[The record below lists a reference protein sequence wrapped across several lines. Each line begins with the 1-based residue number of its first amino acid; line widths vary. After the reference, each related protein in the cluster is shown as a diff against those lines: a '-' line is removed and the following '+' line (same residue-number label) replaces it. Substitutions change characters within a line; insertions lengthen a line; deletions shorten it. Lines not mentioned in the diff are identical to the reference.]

1 MELSRDEERGQRA
14 YKEFFREQHMVGKQM
29 SAKEIRSHDLQ
40 HESSSESEDDF
51 LETQVLSSTSSVPS
65 R

>member
-1 MELSRDEERGQRA
+1 MEPSRDDERGQRA
-14 YKEFFREQHMVGKQM
+14 YKEFFREQHMVGKHM
-29 SAKEIRSHDLQ
+29 FVSKKEIRSHDLQ

-51 LETQVLSSTSSVPS
+51 LETQVLSP